1 MSACN
6 NFENYWQNLN
16 LVWQKHY
23 WITDKVRQWS
33 DLGLI
38 KSNRQVEGMIMKM
51 MTVTVMML
59 IMILMMII
67 LPGNHDDDY

>member
-38 KSNRQVEGMIMKM
+38 KSNRQKTGRRYDNENDDGDGDDV
-51 MTVTVMML
+51 
-59 IMILMMII
+59 
-67 LPGNHDDDY
+67 NHDTDDDYFAR